1 MFSLLR
7 GLLKGLE
14 MIWKWHIYE
23 NSYIYIYI
31 YMIIVNYTILLDHKC
46 VLLTC

>member
-31 YMIIVNYTILLDHKC
+31 YDNSKLHHPIRS
-46 VLLTC
+46 